1 MSNAPATIS
10 YFPGIAPPSCVRN
23 AQPGDLFVL
32 ADKLALFA
40 PLNHNQVDVVDTTH
54 RWCVVIAAKSP
65 EAGPPGKLVA
75 IPCNTPMFK
84 MKVIGGLQIGPADQV
99 H

>member
-1 MSNAPATIS
+1 MSNAPASIS
-10 YFPGIAPPSCVRN
+10 YLPGVSRPACVRD

-40 PLNHNQVDVVDTTH
+40 PLNHQHVDVVDTTH
-54 RWCVVIAAKSP
+54 RWCVVIAARTA

-75 IPCNTPMFK
+75 IPCSTPMTK
-84 MKVIGGLQIGPADQV
+84 MRVIGGLQIGPVDQV